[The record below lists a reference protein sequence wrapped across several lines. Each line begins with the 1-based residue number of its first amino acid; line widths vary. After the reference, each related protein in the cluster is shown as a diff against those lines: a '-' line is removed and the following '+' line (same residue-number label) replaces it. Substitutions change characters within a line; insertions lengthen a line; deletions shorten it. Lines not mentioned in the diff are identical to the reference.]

1 MPRVA
6 RQEARPE
13 DWAATTAQAIAWERG
28 YIHAGQTLICR
39 ECGVTIPNSFS
50 TSGTYG
56 LAGPEERHDDWH
68 ERMDRG
74 GPGAG

>member
-1 MPRVA
+1 
-6 RQEARPE
+6 
-13 DWAATTAQAIAWERG
+13 
-28 YIHAGQTLICR
+28 
-39 ECGVTIPNSFS
+39 VTIPNSFS